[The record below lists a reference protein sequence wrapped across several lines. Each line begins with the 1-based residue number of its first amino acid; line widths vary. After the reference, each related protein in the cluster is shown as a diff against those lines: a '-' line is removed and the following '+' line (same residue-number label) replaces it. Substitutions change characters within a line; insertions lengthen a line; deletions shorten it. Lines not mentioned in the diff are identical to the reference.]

1 MDTRV
6 LRATQLSRRHRSRIS
21 NGNGLLP
28 GIDGRS
34 EIARRYRDVV
44 SAIIADQGGNDRC
57 AEARIQLIR
66 RFAACS
72 VIAEILEA
80 KLARGEVIDPAE
92 HAAVTGT
99 MTRVASRIG
108 IDRVARAIPT
118 MDEFL
123 RMRGHLKDDPLE
135 NDDDNGDAG

>member
-44 SAIIADQGGNDRC
+44 SAIIADQGGSDRC

-72 VIAEILEA
+72 VIAESLERSWRA
-80 KLARGEVIDPAE
+80 VKLLTPP
-92 HAAVTGT
+92 
-99 MTRVASRIG
+99 S
-108 IDRVARAIPT
+108 
-118 MDEFL
+118 
-123 RMRGHLKDDPLE
+123 MRR
-135 NDDDNGDAG
+135 